1 MLKGTISFEEYEP
14 DDFFAVG
21 QCKVQTR
28 DETKK
33 EELQI
38 KKAEQESKKEE
49 KELEKKEK
57 EKEKNKKNMT
67 SNILIKLYFLIVV

>member
-1 MLKGTISFEEYEP
+1 MRNKILLISYFLTNINKKNLKAFSFYAGTISFEEYEP

-49 KELEKKEK
+49 KR
-57 EKEKNKKNMT
+57 
-67 SNILIKLYFLIVV
+67 I